1 MKKFESIV
9 IDFVSG
15 VVPWLSPIVPAF
27 LTFSHALN
35 VMHYPLLIAI
45 VAGVVVEC
53 LGLAAINTA
62 VSFWQYNDEKKIK
75 SENALLNLDRK
86 GRDKARRRK
95 QVSAPF
101 KVAVGIG
108 AFYIGVILLFNGLLD
123 VASYNFQ
130 LTAIQWATVAGNVML
145 SLLSLPG
152 GLIIAIRSQHARRMV
167 EAETKKGV
175 AKTAHQMRQNT
186 TSDNGAFLADSDAP
200 VYDTHPTVGA
210 SHTTREEFLT
220 VWRSNGHKSVRQ
232 LAQQL
237 GVSERSAQRWVK
249 TLENN

>member
-62 VSFWQYNDEKKIK
+62 VSFWQYNDEKKIR

-167 EAETKKGV
+167 EAETKR
-175 AKTAHQMRQNT
+175 TARMGANGREQYANT
-186 TSDNGAFLADSDAP
+186 YEQYANEARTGANK
-200 VYDTHPTVGA
+200 V
-210 SHTTREEFLT
+210 TREIFVT
-220 VWRSNGHKSVRQ
+220 QWQANGHKSIAA
-232 LAQQL
+232 LANEL
-237 GVSERSAQRWVK
+237 GVNPRTAQKWVK
-249 TLENN
+249 NG